1 MKKFLSVLL
10 AVCMLFA
17 VCVPAFAVEV
27 KNDATGQPTPADPQ
41 QVEVYTDIKD
51 VTSTYTV
58 TIPADLGISWDDT
71 KDHELAYSIESVLLY
86 GAKLSVAVAA
96 DDDGKMKLG
105 TDDGKTYL
113 YFTLSDNAT
122 QEFTGLN
129 EAGTTPSVQ
138 PKVKVNAFDQ
148 AVAKYTGS
156 VTFTVTYTAPTA

>member
-27 KNDATGQPTPADPQ
+27 KNDATGQPDPADPQ
-41 QVEVYTDIKD
+41 KVEVYTDITD

-58 TIPADLGISWDDT
+58 TIPADLGIPWDDT
-71 KDHELAYSIESVLLY
+71 KDYELKYSIESVLLY
-86 GAKLSVAVAA
+86 GAKLSVAVAE
-96 DDDGKMKLG
+96 DDGGKMKLE
-105 TDDGKTYL
+105 TDDGETYL
-113 YFTLSDNAT
+113 YFTLSDNDT

-129 EAGTTPSVQ
+129 EAGTTPSAQ
-138 PKVKVNAFDQ
+138 PKVRVNAFDQ

-156 VTFTVTYTAPTA
+156 VTFTVTYTPPAA

>member
-27 KNDATGQPTPADPQ
+27 KNDATGQPDPADPQ
-41 QVEVYTDIKD
+41 KVEVYTDIKD

-58 TIPADLGISWDDT
+58 TIPADLGISWDDKT
-71 KDHELAYSIESVLLY
+71 DHELPYSIESVLLY

-96 DDDGKMKLG
+96 DDSGKMKLES
-105 TDDGKTYL
+105 DDGVTYL

-129 EAGTTPSVQ
+129 DKGTTPTAQ
-138 PKVKVNAFDQ
+138 PKVRVNAFDQ

-156 VTFTVTYTAPTA
+156 VTFTVTYTPPAA